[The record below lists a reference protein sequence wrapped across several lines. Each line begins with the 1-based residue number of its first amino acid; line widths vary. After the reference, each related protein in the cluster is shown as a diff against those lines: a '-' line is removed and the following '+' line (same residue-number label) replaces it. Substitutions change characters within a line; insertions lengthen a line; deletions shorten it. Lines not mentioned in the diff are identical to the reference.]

1 MNIAIVQ
8 KKNVDVKDLISRAI
22 ILENV
27 PNAEDKLKR
36 WLRTSEQVWLGMVDD
51 KVACIWGLAP
61 GSSISNRAYL
71 WLLTT
76 DIVTEH
82 KFLFVRYSQRY
93 VEEMLKQYPV
103 LYGEAEINNEPA
115 KRWLKWLGARF
126 GEPNGRFIP
135 FEIKRK

>member
-1 MNIAIVQ
+1 MITVQHSEGMNLR
-8 KKNVDVKDLISRAI
+8 K
-22 ILENV
+22 ILERSAVTDV
-27 PNAEDKLKR
+27 PGAEKTMR
-36 WLRTSEQVWLGMVDD
+36 ECVRRSVEVRCGMLDD
-51 KVACIWGLAP
+51 EVACVWGLIP
-61 GSSISNRAYL
+61 PTLLSDRAYL